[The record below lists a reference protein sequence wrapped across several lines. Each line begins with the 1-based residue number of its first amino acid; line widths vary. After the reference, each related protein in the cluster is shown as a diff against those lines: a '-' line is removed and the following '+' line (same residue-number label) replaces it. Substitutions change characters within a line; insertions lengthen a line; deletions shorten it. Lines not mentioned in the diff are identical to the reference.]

1 MPAKSALIEGLHK
14 IMCTATSTATDAR
27 VTNNDYFKRRVLGF
41 KAEIEFENFVRSKK
55 LTFLEGGSFISKKL
69 DGALSTR
76 NNFIYV
82 TVSAD
87 DPRKYTG
94 IYATIARWSE
104 VSELLY
110 VQITDADWGNTT
122 LTIKT
127 TKRSK
132 KTQTTIPLPTYAF
145 YRFRKK
151 EGVFEL
157 HPSQDFAAVTSGFN
171 APAKT
176 PSVFHLRKREQF
188 NFFSGYEQSIL
199 AKIYATRYML
209 DVILRQA
216 QGRQII
222 DIDGFLDINGKFT
235 LVEIKEK
242 TPIKKKGTKDSP
254 NNIDWRYGW
263 DTRRILWYLYLQ
275 KHLPVSVLY
284 NVRQIT
290 DRTARAFVQWDSIF
304 LDDFLCGVS
313 WSNVRGGG
321 GGEDTLL
328 APYLFFVRLED
339 ALIGL

>member
-110 VQITDADWGNTT
+110 VQITDADWGNAT

-151 EGVFEL
+151 EGVF
-157 HPSQDFAAVTSGFN
+157 
-171 APAKT
+171 
-176 PSVFHLRKREQF
+176 
-188 NFFSGYEQSIL
+188 
-199 AKIYATRYML
+199 
-209 DVILRQA
+209 
-216 QGRQII
+216 
-222 DIDGFLDINGKFT
+222 
-235 LVEIKEK
+235 
-242 TPIKKKGTKDSP
+242 
-254 NNIDWRYGW
+254 
-263 DTRRILWYLYLQ
+263 
-275 KHLPVSVLY
+275 
-284 NVRQIT
+284 
-290 DRTARAFVQWDSIF
+290 
-304 LDDFLCGVS
+304 
-313 WSNVRGGG
+313 
-321 GGEDTLL
+321 
-328 APYLFFVRLED
+328 
-339 ALIGL
+339 